1 MDGKIHLSVIIPA
14 YNEQETL
21 PATLA
26 SVSDYLKKQN
36 FSYEIIVIN
45 DASKDRTAAVV
56 GELLGKIA
64 NLKLIDEKINR
75 GKGSSVKKGILEA
88 SGDFRLFMDADNA
101 TTIDQV
107 EGMWPEFEKGADVV
121 IGSRDIE
128 GADIVVAQPWWRILM
143 GNIFNLIVQIIVGLW
158 GIKDTQ
164 CGFKGF
170 RAAVAEDIFSRC
182 KIDRWAFDVEVLLIA
197 KKFGYKIKEIP
208 VRWVNNPNSKVSFK
222 GMVKM
227 LLEVLKIRWNAIKGA
242 YGR

>member
-14 YNEQETL
+14 YNEQENL
-21 PATLA
+21 PKTIN

-36 FSYEIIVIN
+36 FGYEIIVVS
-45 DASKDRTAAVV
+45 DGSKDRTADIVRKLTAT
-56 GELLGKIA
+56 IP

-75 GKGSSVKKGILEA
+75 GKGYGVRIGMLKA
-88 SGDFRLFMDADNA
+88 TGDFCLFMDADNA

-107 EGMWPEFEKGADVV
+107 ERMWPEFKKGADVV

-128 GADIVVAQPWWRILM
+128 GANIVVAQPWWRILL
-143 GNIFNLIVQIIVGLW
+143 GNIFNLIVQIFAGLW

-170 RAAVAEDIFSRC
+170 RATVVSNIFKRC
-182 KIDRWAFDVEVLLIA
+182 QIDRWAFDVEVLLIA
-197 KKFGYKIKEIP
+197 KKLGFKIKEIP
-208 VRWVNNPNSKVSFK
+208 VRWVNNPKSKVKFK

-227 LLEVLKIRWNAIKGA
+227 LIEILKIRWNATIGIYK
-242 YGR
+242 